1 MRSRARIGIALLA
14 LAVAG
19 GLALGFF
26 PQAVVVDTVAVR
38 RGPLVVT
45 VEEEGK
51 TRVIDRYVVSSPV
64 AGYVRRIDLRV
75 GDAVRQGQVLAVIE
89 PARSEAL
96 DPRSRAQA
104 AARVQAA
111 EAAQA
116 AAQENASA
124 ARAQAQLA
132 RQELARAQSLRK
144 SNFISEQALDQ
155 ARAEVSRADAVLL
168 AEEHAARVARFDLDA
183 ARTAL
188 TEAARLQGGA
198 AGETIRVFAPQP
210 ASVLKVA
217 HESEGAVQAGQAL
230 VEIGNP
236 ERLEVEVEV
245 LSTQAVNIVP
255 GARVLFSRWGGA
267 TTLQGAVRM
276 IEPAGF
282 TKVSALGVEEQ
293 RVRVIV
299 DFTSPHEQW
308 RRLGDGYRVEARFV
322 VWEGS
327 DVVQIP
333 ASALFRHGNGWA
345 VFAVQAGRARLK
357 AVQVGQRAGLDVQI
371 AAGLAVGEQVIS
383 HPDDKIEDGVRVKPS
398 AVTGG

>member
-1 MRSRARIGIALLA
+1 MRPRARIGIVLLA

-26 PQAVVVDTVAVR
+26 PQAVTVDTVAVG
-38 RGPLVVT
+38 RGPLAVT

-51 TRVIDRYVVSSPV
+51 TRVIDRYVVSAPV
-64 AGYVRRIDLRV
+64 TGYVRRIDLRV

-104 AARVQAA
+104 AARVRAA
-111 EAAQA
+111 EAAQGV
-116 AAQENASA
+116 AQENAQA

-132 RQELARAQSLRK
+132 RQELTRAQSLRK

-155 ARAEVSRADAVLL
+155 ARAEVSRSEAVLL
-168 AEEHAARVARFDLDA
+168 AAEHAVRVARFDLDVARA
-183 ARTAL
+183 ALA
-188 TEAARLQGGA
+188 EAGRLQAGA
-198 AGETIRVFAPQP
+198 QGETIRVLAPQP
-210 ASVLKVA
+210 ARVLKVT
-217 HESEGAVQAGQAL
+217 HESEGPVQAGQTL
-230 VEIGNP
+230 IEIGDP

-245 LSTQAVNIVP
+245 LSTQAVSIAP
-255 GARVLFSRWGGA
+255 TTKVLFSRWGGG
-267 TTLQGAVRM
+267 TTLQGAVRV

-299 DFTSPHEQW
+299 DFTSPREEW

-327 DVVQIP
+327 DVMQIP
-333 ASALFRHGNGWA
+333 ASALFRQGSGWA
-345 VFAVQAGRARLK
+345 VFVVRDGRARLK
-357 AVQVGQRAGLDVQI
+357 TVQVGQRAGLAVQI
-371 AAGLAVGEQVIS
+371 TSGLAVGEQVIS
-383 HPDDKIEDGVRVKPS
+383 HPDDKIDDGVRVKP
-398 AVTGG
+398 ATTTAE

>member
-1 MRSRARIGIALLA
+1 MRSRARIGIVLLA

-26 PQAVVVDTVAVR
+26 PQAVAVDTVAVR
-38 RGPLVVT
+38 RGPLAVT
-45 VEEEGK
+45 VEEEGT
-51 TRVIDRYVVSSPV
+51 TRVIERYVVSSPV
-64 AGYVRRIDLRV
+64 AGYARRIDLRV
-75 GDAVRQGQVLAVIE
+75 GDVVRTGQVLAVIE
-89 PARSEAL
+89 PARAEAL

-116 AAQENASA
+116 AAQENAHA

-132 RQELARAQSLRK
+132 RQELTRAQSLRK

-155 ARAEVSRADAVLL
+155 ARAEVSRTTAVLL
-168 AEEHAARVARFDLDA
+168 AAEQSVRVARFDRDA
-183 ARTAL
+183 ARAAL
-188 TEAARLQGGA
+188 TEATRLQAGA
-198 AGETIRVFAPQP
+198 PGETIRVLAPQP
-210 ASVLKVA
+210 ASVLKVV

-230 VEIGNP
+230 IEIGDP

-245 LSTQAVNIVP
+245 LSTQAVNIAP
-255 GARVLFSRWGGA
+255 GAKVLFSRWGGA
-267 TTLQGAVRM
+267 TTLQGAVRL

-299 DFTSPHEQW
+299 DFTSPREQW
-308 RRLGDGYRVEARFV
+308 RKLGDGYRVEARFV

-327 DVVQIP
+327 DVMQIP

-345 VFAVQAGRARLK
+345 VFVAQAGRARFK
-357 AVQVGQRAGLDVQI
+357 AVQVGQRAGLSVQI
-371 AAGLAVGEQVIS
+371 TSGLVVGEQVIS
-383 HPDDKIEDGVRVKPS
+383 HPDDKIEDGVRVKS
-398 AVTGG
+398 TEAKAG